1 MDIEQV
7 EMCYP
12 PIVQSGGNFQLKFS
26 AVSDDNKL
34 HFGVIICSLGTR
46 YRSYCSNVI
55 RTMLVEPTQEQQ
67 DNYLFLVELEEVVLD
82 KLRHGVKLS
91 DVYASA
97 VDHIK
102 AKKPELESG
111 FTRSIGFAMGIEFRE
126 SSLII
131 NPKATAVAQK
141 GMVFNVNLGFSSLT
155 NAAAV
160 DDADKNYALFI
171 GDTVIVQEEKPAESL
186 TTTKKQIKNIAIF
199 LKDEDEDDE
208 DEQDGT
214 AEDDLLITAENR
226 RAVLDTRTRAEMTA
240 EKRRQMHQSE
250 LAQQMHEEA
259 KRRLAEAKGQAQERK
274 VRTSN
279 IAYKHLSVMPQ
290 DPDIQDAKI
299 FVDRK
304 YETVVLPISGIPT
317 PFHVSSIKNISKN
330 DEGDYSYLR
339 INFFFPGST
348 FGRTEGTAFSNPDA
362 TFLKE
367 VTYRSNCTRGAG
379 HMVSPA
385 ANNLNTAFRLI
396 KEVQKKWRTR
406 EAERKEM
413 EGIVEQ
419 ATLQIAHGKNAPRL
433 KDVYIRPNIT
443 AGKARTQGVLEA
455 HTNGLRFTSYR
466 GPTVD
471 VLYSNV
477 KHAFF
482 QPCDKEMIILL
493 HFHLKHPILLGKKK
507 QDDIQ
512 LYTEVGEIVTD
523 LGHGKSMHDRDDL
536 AAEQAERELRS
547 RLNHAFDSFRR
558 KLESITRQ
566 QLEFDIPFRDLSFY
580 GVPVR
585 SSVLLQPTTHCLVHL
600 TEMPFFVIT
609 LDEIELVHFER
620 VQFHLKNFDIVF
632 VFKDYSRK
640 VAMISSVPM
649 AALDAVKEWLDSC
662 DIKYTEGIQSLNWA
676 KIMKTINDDP
686 DDFFENGGWSFLT
699 MESSSDEE
707 GGEDENEEAYQPSGS
722 GSGEE
727 YQGSSSED
735 YESMSEVDEESDGK
749 RAIL

>member
-1 MDIEQV
+1 
-7 EMCYP
+7 
-12 PIVQSGGNFQLKFS
+12 
-26 AVSDDNKL
+26 
-34 HFGVIICSLGTR
+34 
-46 YRSYCSNVI
+46 
-55 RTMLVEPTQEQQ
+55 
-67 DNYLFLVELEEVVLD
+67 
-82 KLRHGVKLS
+82 
-91 DVYASA
+91 
-97 VDHIK
+97 
-102 AKKPELESG
+102 
-111 FTRSIGFAMGIEFRE
+111 
-126 SSLII
+126 
-131 NPKATAVAQK
+131 
-141 GMVFNVNLGFSSLT
+141 
-155 NAAAV
+155 
-160 DDADKNYALFI
+160 
-171 GDTVIVQEEKPAESL
+171 
-186 TTTKKQIKNIAIF
+186 
-199 LKDEDEDDE
+199 
-208 DEQDGT
+208 
-214 AEDDLLITAENR
+214 
-226 RAVLDTRTRAEMTA
+226 
-240 EKRRQMHQSE
+240 
-250 LAQQMHEEA
+250 
-259 KRRLAEAKGQAQERK
+259 
-274 VRTSN
+274 
-279 IAYKHLSVMPQ
+279 
-290 DPDIQDAKI
+290 
-299 FVDRK
+299 
-304 YETVVLPISGIPT
+304 
-317 PFHVSSIKNISKN
+317 
-330 DEGDYSYLR
+330 
-339 INFFFPGST
+339 
-348 FGRTEGTAFSNPDA
+348 
-362 TFLKE
+362 
-367 VTYRSNCTRGAG
+367 
-379 HMVSPA
+379 MVSPA

-735 YESMSEVDEESDGK
+735 YESMSEVDEESDDEGGLGSDESEGK
-749 RAIL
+749 DWDELEQEAKDGINACSCVFYLIDL